1 MNIQHADIKLTGVLV
16 VYEPISREY
25 AEKVF
30 KKFIASIGI
39 SYRILI
45 VNNGPDLKI
54 NDILGT
60 NDNSEFSGWDEG
72 LNSIVNDGSQVYILA
87 NDTFCIRNTWGPF
100 KRRKFRRAVIKASHI
115 GKKMAAGEITCI
127 KNPFMVNG
135 LLSKMWIR
143 THIFVLSSSAL
154 HGLGKISLDKT
165 TLSNIATL
173 GSEEQLIWGL
183 GISENLKARIS
194 NWLYPAEN
202 SFGWYKSRLVSNQ
215 IKLKKAHAIIN
226 EKWLA
231 AKLNSINCEFIDCG
245 NGHLT
250 KFVMNAYSS
259 FRQRILKI

>member
-1 MNIQHADIKLTGVLV
+1 MDNQIADIMLTGVLV
-16 VYEPISREY
+16 VYEPSSREY

-30 KKFIASIGI
+30 KKFIVSIGI

-45 VNNGPDLKI
+45 VNNGPDIKI

-87 NDTFCIRNTWGPF
+87 NDTFCIRNTWGPC

-115 GKKMAAGEITCI
+115 GKKIAAGEITCI
-127 KNPFMVNG
+127 KTPFIVNG

-154 HGLGKISLDKT
+154 HEIGKISLDKT
-165 TLSNIATL
+165 TLSNIATI
-173 GSEEQLIWGL
+173 GPEEKLIWESGV
-183 GISENLKARIS
+183 SENFKARVS
-194 NWLYPAEN
+194 DWLYPAEN
-202 SFGWYKSRLVSNQ
+202 SFGWYKSGLVSNQ

-226 EKWLA
+226 EKWLS
-231 AKLNSINCEFIDCG
+231 AKLYSINCEFIDCG
-245 NGHLT
+245 NGDLT
-250 KFVMNAYSS
+250 KYIMNVYSA